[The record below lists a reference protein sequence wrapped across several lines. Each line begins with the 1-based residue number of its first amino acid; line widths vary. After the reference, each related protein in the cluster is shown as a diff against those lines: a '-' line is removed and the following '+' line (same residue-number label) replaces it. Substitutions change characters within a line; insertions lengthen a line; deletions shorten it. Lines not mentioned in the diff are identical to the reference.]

1 MRYRYLVVSFLGLLV
16 GCQSLCPL
24 RHLKPGATDIND
36 PASRGQLGIDKL
48 ARPGPSPPAQPIP
61 AAPASPT
68 P

>member
-1 MRYRYLVVSFLGLLV
+1 MRYRYLVISLLGLLV

-36 PASRGQLGIDKL
+36 PATQSQPVTDKM
-48 ARPGPSPPAQPIP
+48 ATPGPLPMDQPIP
-61 AAPASPT
+61 PAPASST